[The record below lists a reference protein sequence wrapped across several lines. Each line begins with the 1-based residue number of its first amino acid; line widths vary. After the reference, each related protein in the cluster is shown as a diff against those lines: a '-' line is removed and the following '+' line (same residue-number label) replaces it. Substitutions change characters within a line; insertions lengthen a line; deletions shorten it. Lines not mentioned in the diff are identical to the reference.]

1 MKSKNI
7 FSLYVIKDKKE
18 LRKTIKEEISNY
30 KKYMYH
36 SKNEYFLGRFRKEPI
51 TQIMRWQILS
61 RKTDLYDYLYHT
73 TGSVYYFIKYVYF
86 FRLKNKLGN
95 RIGIE
100 MSTRHIGKGLFIYHF
115 NNVINGNSVIGE
127 NCHIHGT
134 VVIGNSGP
142 QDLRCPTIGDNVM
155 IGAGAKVIG
164 DIKIADNIKIAAG
177 AVVVNT
183 FNEPGITIGG
193 IPARKL
199 K

>member
-1 MKSKNI
+1 MRSKNI
-7 FSLYVIKDKKE
+7 YSLYVIKNKKDLKE
-18 LRKTIKEEISNY
+18 IIGKETSEYIKFMYSSKI
-30 KKYMYH
+30 KYIIG
-36 SKNEYFLGRFRKEPI
+36 LIRKEPI
-51 TQIMRWQILS
+51 TQIMKWQILS